1 MRFIPL
7 QDLIVR
13 EDRYRRDFDPDALS
27 DLGEDIAEHGLYHAV
42 VVRDTPSGV
51 ELVAGERRYRA
62 ILSLAEWGVQF
73 DYDKKRVPLDSIPT
87 VTLGEIPEL
96 DARAI
101 QALENIR
108 REDFTW
114 QEKELATA
122 DLHDL
127 RSKGAAAEGR
137 IQTLAATAAE
147 IAGRAPR
154 ALEAA
159 PAIPNSSTG
168 TAQIRRA
175 LIIAEHIKDPE
186 VAAAK
191 TANEAIKVIERKA
204 TARHNVVLAALVG
217 AKPITARHTIRQGH
231 ANDLMAEMEGDQF
244 DCILTDPPYGIGAQS
259 FGEQAD
265 ISHEY
270 DDSPETWQPLL
281 QQAARHWFRLAK
293 PQAHAY
299 VFMDLRRWTQLAQ
312 FMANAGWEV
321 WPLPL
326 FWIKNGGMLPRPEY
340 GPRRTFEAIL
350 YAIKGGRKVT
360 GVFSDTI
367 IAPSEANKI
376 HGAQK
381 PVPVYCNLLNRTI
394 KPGDKILDSFCGSG
408 TIFPAAN
415 RMHCYATGIELAA
428 ASYGIAYKRME
439 EL

>member
-1 MRFIPL
+1 MRFL
-7 QDLIVR
+7 QIADIIVR
-13 EDRYRRDFDPDALS
+13 EDRYRREFEPDALS

-42 VVRDTPSGV
+42 VVRDTPSGC

-62 ILSLAEWGVQF
+62 ILGLAEFGVRFQ
-73 DYDKKRVPLDSIPT
+73 YDSRLVPIDCIPT
-87 VTLGEIPEL
+87 VTLGEIPEF

-114 QEKELATA
+114 QERELAVA
-122 DLHDL
+122 DLHLL
-127 RSKGAAAEGR
+127 RSQQAATKGG

-147 IAGRAPR
+147 IAGRAPKSIEI
-154 ALEAA
+154 EAV
-159 PAIPNSSTG
+159 PNVSTG
-168 TAQIRRA
+168 TPQVRRA

-191 TANEAIKVIERKA
+191 TAKEALKVIERKE
-204 TARHNVVLAALVG
+204 TTRHNIELAARVG
-217 AKPITARHTIRQGH
+217 IKPLATRHTIRQGS
-231 ANDLMAEMEGDQF
+231 ANSVMAEMEGSFF

-265 ISHEY
+265 ISHNY

-281 QQAARHWFRLAK
+281 QESARQWFRLAK

-326 FWIKNGGMLPRPEY
+326 FWIKNGGMLPRPEF
-340 GPRRTFEAIL
+340 GPRRTYEAIL

-360 GVFSDTI
+360 GIFADTI
-367 IAPSEANKI
+367 VCPAEPNKV

-381 PVPVYCNLLNRTI
+381 PVAVYCGLLQRTI

-415 RMHCYATGIELAA
+415 RMHCYATGVEQDA
-428 ASYGIAYKRME
+428 ASYGIAYGRME
-439 EL
+439 EK